1 MNRSK
6 SIRNS
11 LLVAGVLIA
20 IPALGMAEVPV
31 SRAWDMT
38 GGAATA
44 LPPEQVQGKV
54 SYVSGGIGSDEA
66 TLMRKEEARFPLS
79 LEFVKHDNDR
89 NDYLA
94 GVNVTIKGKHGES
107 DLSTVADGPYLLAT
121 LPDGRYEVSADHDG
135 HMQTR
140 NVVIA
145 GDKPTHIVFE
155 W

>member
-11 LLVAGVLIA
+11 LLVTGVLIA
-20 IPALGMAEVPV
+20 VAALGMAEVPV

-38 GGAATA
+38 GSSATA

-79 LEFVKHDNDR
+79 LEFVKHDDGR
-89 NDYLA
+89 NEYLA

-107 DLSTVADGPYLLAT
+107 DLSTVAGGPYLLAT

-135 HMQTR
+135 HTQTR
-140 NVVIA
+140 NVEIA